1 MQGGKVSYSIEAGNT
16 ADNLFAIGRD
26 TGIVDLT
33 RPINATE
40 LSEVRFVLT
49 IRATDSGTP
58 PQHSDTVVT
67 ITVGAVEGND
77 PPVFQ
82 QNHYHVN
89 VVERAPPDS
98 FVIQLNATDPDG
110 PSDLLR
116 YRVAGGS
123 AVDWFT
129 IDEVSGIVR
138 IARGGSLQWDQESP
152 LLSLIVAAV
161 DQGQPLA
168 QSGTA
173 TITIQVNT
181 HQNLKSFSME
191 ILNIFFRRSKTST
204 IKHRISPSNC
214 LSIM

>member
-1 MQGGKVSYSIEAGNT
+1 MFFFLKLSVKEVILYLKATDKDGVRKGHSPSAQGGRISYSIEAGNT
-16 ADNLFAIGRD
+16 ADNLFTIGRNS
-26 TGIVDLT
+26 GFIDLT
-33 RPINATE
+33 RPFNAAE

-49 IRATDSGTP
+49 VRATDSGTP

-67 ITVGAVEGND
+67 ITVGSVEGND

-82 QNHYHVN
+82 QNHYHIN
-89 VVERAPPDS
+89 VVERSPPDS

-110 PSDLLR
+110 PTDLLR

-129 IDEVSGIVR
+129 VDEVSGIVR
-138 IARGGSLQWDQESP
+138 VARGGTLQWDQESP
-152 LLSLIVAAV
+152 LLTLAVAAV

-173 TITIQVNT
+173 TITIQVGP
-181 HQNLKSFSME
+181 HQS
-191 ILNIFFRRSKTST
+191 
-204 IKHRISPSNC
+204 
-214 LSIM
+214 